1 MRGGCVYLIGA
12 GPGDP
17 KLLTLRGLECIR
29 EAEVIVYDRLINRR
43 LLSYARAD
51 AELIY
56 AGKSPEGHYLT
67 QDEINEILAE
77 RARAGKM
84 VARLK
89 GGDPFI
95 FGRGGEE
102 AEYLAERGLDFEIVP
117 GVTSAVAAPAYAG
130 IPLTHRDFTAT
141 VAIVTGNEDPNK
153 PDSNIDWGKLATGAG
168 TLVFLMGMANLPDI
182 VGKLVEHG
190 RSPETPAAVIHW
202 GTWPEQVT
210 VEGSLGNIVQRVR
223 DAGVKN
229 PSVVVVGEVCK
240 LRSVLSWVEKRPL
253 FGKRILVTRAR
264 EQASALSEALSELG
278 AEPCEFPTIVIAPP
292 ADWGP
297 LDTAIAQAGTFDW
310 IIFTSVNGVKYF
322 FKRLSEL
329 GKDIRELYGVKLAA
343 IGPQTRAALEG
354 FGLRVDFVPEAFR
367 AEAIARGL
375 KELLKKDQRVL
386 LPRTDIAPK
395 ALNEAL
401 AEVGARVTEVTA
413 YRTLAVDD
421 NAGEVRRLLE
431 EGRVHAV
438 TLTSSSTAKNLVRLL
453 GEDAPSLLSGVVV
466 ASIGP
471 VTSATARELGLRVD
485 VEAFEHTIPG
495 LVRELEKYFVR
506 SRGSA

>member
-1 MRGGCVYLIGA
+1 MYLIGA

-67 QDEINEILAE
+67 QDAINEILAE
-77 RARAGKM
+77 RARAGKK

-102 AEYLAERGLDFEIVP
+102 AEYLAGSGLDFEIVP

-141 VAIVTGNEDPNK
+141 VAIVTGNEDPHK

-190 RSPETPAAVIHW
+190 RSPDTPAAVIHW

-210 VEGSLGNIVQRVR
+210 VEGSLGNIVQKVKA
-223 DAGVKN
+223 AGVKN

-240 LRSVLSWVEKRPL
+240 LRPVLSWVEKRPL
-253 FGKRILVTRAR
+253 FGKRVLVTRAR
-264 EQASALSEALSELG
+264 EQASALSEALGELG
-278 AEPCEFPTIVIAPP
+278 AEPYEFPTIAIAPP

-297 LDTAIAQAGTFDW
+297 LDRAIAQAGTFDW

-322 FKRLSEL
+322 FRRLRDL
-329 GKDIRELYGVKLAA
+329 GRDIRELHGVRLAA
-343 IGPQTRAALEG
+343 IGPQTRGVLEG
-354 FGLRVDFVPEAFR
+354 FGLRAAFVPEAFR
-367 AEAIARGL
+367 AEEIARGL
-375 KELLKKDQRVL
+375 KELIKKDERIL

-395 ALNEAL
+395 ALNDALTEA
-401 AEVGARVTEVTA
+401 GARVTEVTA
-413 YRTLAVDD
+413 YRTLAVDE
-421 NAGEVRRLLE
+421 NTGEVRRLLE

-453 GEDAPSLLSGVVV
+453 GGDAPTLLSGVAV

-485 VEAFEHTIPG
+485 VEASEHTIPG
-495 LVRELEKYFVR
+495 LVRELEKYFVG